1 MYQFLSGL
9 LVMGYIVCGTFFI
22 KYWRV
27 THDRLFAWFAAAF
40 WILGVQRICLVILS
54 PYTISGLSEHEIPFY
69 LIRFVAYLM
78 IIVAIVEKNRGQ
90 KE

>member
-9 LVMGYIVCGTFFI
+9 LVMGYLVCGTFFI

-27 THDRLFAWFAAAF
+27 THDRLFGWFAAAF
-40 WILGVQRICLVILS
+40 LVLALQRICLVILS
-54 PYTISGLSEHEIPFY
+54 PMAVAGLSEHEIPFY
-69 LIRFVAYLM
+69 LIRFAAYMM
-78 IIVAIVEKNRGQ
+78 IIIGIVEKNRVR

>member
-9 LVMGYIVCGTFFI
+9 LVMGYAVCGTFFI

-27 THDRLFAWFAAAF
+27 THDRLFGWFAAAF
-40 WILGVQRICLVILS
+40 WILAVQRLFLVITK
-54 PYTISGLSEHEIPFY
+54 PMAISGLSEHEIPFY
-69 LIRFVAYLM
+69 LIRFTAYLM
-78 IIVAIVEKNRGQ
+78 IIIAIIEKNRAP

>member
-1 MYQFLSGL
+1 
-9 LVMGYIVCGTFFI
+9 MGYIVCGTFFI

-40 WILGVQRICLVILS
+40 WILALQRITLVVMS
-54 PYTISGLSEHEIPFY
+54 PMAISGLSEHEIPFY
-69 LIRFVAYLM
+69 LIRFIAYLM
-78 IIVAIVEKNRGQ
+78 IIIAIIEKNKGQ